1 MRLMNI
7 FLNSLSKTNFPSF
20 NDYSLPLLT
29 PLQKKTIAIAA
40 AVFACLAL
48 AYVLIQR
55 FYFKEGNQAEN
66 QEKELDKTPEIAK
79 NILIPKDSKDSPK
92 SKESGEVED
101 ELKIDLKTIACV
113 SKESNL
119 ISKEESVNLFIQ
131 DQDKPIDLRLSDA
144 QLKDHLQ
151 EHGDKLKCLNL
162 GMRRIDDNQLL
173 EFIGYCPNLHQL
185 FIKSDKISDKGLEHL
200 SKLAALQKLD
210 LSGCDQ
216 IGDAG
221 LEHLSKLSALQK
233 LNLIGRNQISDA
245 GLEH

>member
-1 MRLMNI
+1 MGLMNI

-79 NILIPKDSKDSPK
+79 NILIPKHSPK
-92 SKESGEVED
+92 SKEPVEVED
-101 ELKIDLKTIACV
+101 GPKIDLKTIDCA

-131 DQDKPIDLRLSDA
+131 DQDKPIDLKLSDA
-144 QLKDHLQ
+144 QLKDLLQ
-151 EHGDKLKCLNL
+151 EYGNKLKCLNL
-162 GMRRIDDNQLL
+162 GNRRIDDNQLL

-200 SKLAALQKLD
+200 SKLAALQELN
-210 LSGCDQ
+210 LEGCYQ

-221 LEHLSKLSALQK
+221 LEHLSKLAALQK
-233 LNLIGRNQISDA
+233 LNLALCGRIGDA
-245 GLEH
+245 